1 MKLSLNLGNVKER
14 FSKFFD
20 TDKEKFELTPY
31 RDWML
36 LIIAFL
42 CLSLLGAGVG
52 YISFDEVNQGDFLIE
67 SKVNVKKLRPIDTA
81 ALGDLIEREHQKQAV
96 FKEALKNPPKI

>member
-1 MKLSLNLGNVKER
+1 MKLTLNLGSVKER

-20 TDKEKFELTPY
+20 ADKEKFELTPY

-36 LIIAFL
+36 LIVAFL
-42 CLSLLGAGVG
+42 LLCILGAGIG
-52 YISFDEVNQGDFLIE
+52 YVSFDEVNQGDFLIE

-81 ALGDLIEREHQKQAV
+81 ALGALIEREHQKQAA